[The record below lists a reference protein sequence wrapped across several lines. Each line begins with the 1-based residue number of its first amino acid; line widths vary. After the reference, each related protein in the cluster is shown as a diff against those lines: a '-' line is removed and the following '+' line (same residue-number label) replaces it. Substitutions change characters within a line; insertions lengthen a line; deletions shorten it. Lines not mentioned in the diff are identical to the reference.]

1 MLVIYFLTLN
11 VHLSYILANWLILQC
26 INNAFSLLPSL
37 LYILTV
43 CAVIKDL
50 REIAV
55 PFVGHVVRHYTLVAV
70 AQQAGP
76 FPFTTKLHK
85 LYSNAGTYVCK
96 AGLN

>member
-1 MLVIYFLTLN
+1 MLAIKIQFIIFSPP
-11 VHLSYILANWLILQC
+11 LSI
-26 INNAFSLLPSL
+26 S
-37 LYILTV
+37 TV

-85 LYSNAGTYVCK
+85 LYSNAG
-96 AGLN
+96 N